1 MHTNDMLDF
10 LKTILIVL
18 ALFCPIMAN
27 SKVKFV
33 EVTGRSVIEDNSPL
47 LSKNSA
53 LEDALYLAA
62 LEGGAKISGYSIVDK
77 FSNLKEEVI
86 VRPASG
92 ILDYTIIDEIIS
104 DQHYEVT
111 IRALVGKTEEK
122 VGCSSRPKSRL
133 VSFAPKM
140 FVSQNSPAWS
150 QNLPQLVFKEIQNG
164 FLNFKDLEILNATDS
179 NLEENNKKLELNNF
193 DYKVLT
199 GNVVY
204 YQPADFSLETE
215 IYVEPT
221 QHLHSTSASS
231 VQLEVQ
237 LEDHLKLTTKVVI
250 KDIINGE
257 EVFKT
262 SRVALSYIGPRK
274 TLFQSINVLSRPNR
288 NNVVS
293 SLVSSIKDLPEEINE
308 FLKCI
313 SLKSIAQPSKIENGI
328 KIDLGTNQGI
338 SIGNLALTESV
349 DTPFAVFEVVK
360 VESNGSV
367 LLPLN
372 ATRNIEKYYGKSIT
386 FMEFYNEKL

>member
-1 MHTNDMLDF
+1 MYANDMLDF
-10 LKTILIVL
+10 LKTILISL
-18 ALFCPIMAN
+18 AICCPIIAN
-27 SKVKFV
+27 SEVKFV

-111 IRALVGKTEEK
+111 IRALVGETEEK

-133 VSFAPKM
+133 VSFAPKI
-140 FVSQNSPAWS
+140 FVNQNSPAWS
-150 QNLPQLVFKEIQNG
+150 QNLPQLVFNALQNG
-164 FLNFKDLEILNATDS
+164 FLQFKDLEILNAS
-179 NLEENNKKLELNNF
+179 NTNLKENNKRLELNNF

-204 YQPADFSLETE
+204 YKPADFSLETE

-221 QHLHSTSASS
+221 QHLHSTSTSS
-231 VQLEVQ
+231 LK
-237 LEDHLKLTTKVVI
+237 LEDYLKLTTKIVI
-250 KDIINGE
+250 KDIMNGE
-257 EVFKT
+257 EVFQT
-262 SRVALSYIGPRK
+262 SRIALSYIGPRK
-274 TLFQSINVLSRPNR
+274 TIFHSINVLSRPNK
-288 NNVVS
+288 NNVLS
-293 SLVSSIKDLPEEINE
+293 SLVSSINDLPEEINE

-313 SLKSIAQPSKIENGI
+313 SLKSIAQPSKVENAI

-338 SIGNLALTESV
+338 SLGNLALTESV
-349 DTPFAVFEVVK
+349 NTPFAVFEVVK
-360 VESNGSV
+360 VDSNGSV

-372 ATRNIEKYYGKSIT
+372 ATRNIEKYYGKAIT
-386 FMEFYNEKL
+386 FMEF